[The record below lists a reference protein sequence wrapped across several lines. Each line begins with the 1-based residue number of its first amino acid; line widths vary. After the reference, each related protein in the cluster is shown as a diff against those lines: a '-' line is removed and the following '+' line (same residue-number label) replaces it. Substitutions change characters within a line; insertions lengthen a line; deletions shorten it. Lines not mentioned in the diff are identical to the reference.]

1 MKTLQELKQKLI
13 SVNNEPNKIP
23 KAEYIE
29 LGRNIKSVR
38 SPKTGNQITLGTLVS
53 YTTPY
58 SKLHSWEQMSRLDLA
73 YLFMNIYNN
82 FEFQYRHKLGFF
94 SK

>member
-1 MKTLQELKQKLI
+1 MKTLKQLQERLN
-13 SVNNEPNKIP
+13 SVNNEPNKIS

-53 YTTPY
+53 YTRPY
-58 SKLHSWEQMSRLDLA
+58 RNLHSWEQMSRIDLVN
-73 YLFMNIYNN
+73 LFMDIYNN
-82 FEFQYRHKLGFF
+82 FEFEYRNQIGFF

>member
-1 MKTLQELKQKLI
+1 MKTLEELQQKLI
-13 SVNNEPNKIP
+13 SVNYEPNKIS

-29 LGRNIKSVR
+29 LGRNIQCVR

-53 YTTPY
+53 YTRPY
-58 SKLHSWEQMSRLDLA
+58 RKLHSWEQMSRIDLVD
-73 YLFMNIYNN
+73 LFMDIYNN
-82 FEFQYRHKLGFF
+82 FEFQYRNKLGFF